1 MTDNDAPMQRMLP
14 CPFCGGNAEY
24 QTNKGPTG
32 ELYGWVGCTQC
43 GAASDL
49 CDVRSMQPEE
59 IHPIDAWSA
68 RVTSPCDGRTEQLL
82 KDVEGVAN
90 LLAQWRT
97 TVMCRFDGS
106 VDGDQW
112 RELNKAFDD
121 LATVR
126 AALRTTP
133 QAKPLDLPAQDEVE
147 VVARAIHEHLSRR
160 DIMQYLD
167 NDEDCRGL
175 ATAAI
180 AALDRHRAGDD
191 ALREENAR
199 LREALEIAAIR
210 LAYLSGQIEASHGI
224 SGTLRAEQAMKAR
237 HMSDEARAALTGGQ
251 G

>member
-24 QTNKGPTG
+24 QTDKGPTG

-43 GAASDL
+43 GAASDQ

-147 VVARAIHEHLSRR
+147 VVARALVKSHGLDFDECCGMGEYGDGDCDSGTCVAAYSEDHDADHARR
-160 DIMQYLD
+160 YYRA
-167 NDEDCRGL
+167 E
-175 ATAAI
+175 ATA
-180 AALDRHRAGDD
+180 RR
-191 ALREENAR
+191 R
-199 LREALEIAAIR
+199 LKRRLQNGFPKGLE
-210 LAYLSGQIEASHGI
+210 S
-224 SGTLRAEQAMKAR
+224 
-237 HMSDEARAALTGGQ
+237 
-251 G
+251 